1 MIINFNTLAGK
12 AAKLVTLERLI
23 LVGLVIFLFFLN
35 QCNNRK
41 YQNELSANDLVI
53 DSLTLANQKWDSIH
67 NADGEAIL
75 VQTALVVKNQEAFRR
90 YSDSMFNLTKRQE
103 RRIKEIIAHYSGVT
117 NTGIDTTFIPYRDT
131 VGMKRFSDSVEK
143 KCADVIAFY
152 RKNAL
157 EIPHD
162 TVTGVPLGKP
172 VKDSTADYYFD
183 ATIFKDTLRIN
194 KIAFPD
200 SLEIRFVETK
210 GGLFRRN
217 AQGKVKIFSR
227 RSVEV
232 QVKHSNPRVSTLKMN
247 SLIYKPDKK
256 FKWLEKAVL
265 IGAGIFVGLKI

>member
-1 MIINFNTLAGK
+1 MAFIDNIVSK

-23 LVGLVIFLFFLN
+23 LVGLVVFLFFLN
-35 QCNNRK
+35 RCNNRK
-41 YQNELSANDLVI
+41 YQNELSANTETI
-53 DSLTLANQKWDSIH
+53 DSLTLANQRWDSIH
-67 NADGEAIL
+67 DADGQTIQ
-75 VQTALVVKNQEAFRR
+75 VQTALVVKNQEAFRK

-103 RRIKEIIAHYSGVT
+103 RRIKEIIAHYSSVT
-117 NTGIDTTFIPYRDT
+117 NTGVDTVKIPYRDT
-131 VGMKRFSDSVEK
+131 TAMKKFSDSVEK
-143 KCADVIAFY
+143 QCADVIAFY

-157 EIPHD
+157 EIPQD
-162 TVTGVPLGKP
+162 SVTGEPIGKP
-172 VKDSTADYYFD
+172 VKDSTAEFVFD

-194 KIAFPD
+194 KISFPD
-200 SLEIRFVETK
+200 SLEVRFVETK

-232 QVKHSNPRVSTLKMN
+232 QVKHSNSKVSTSKMN

-256 FKWLEKAVL
+256 FKWLEKALL